1 MHAEAP
7 DTSEYE
13 PDAHD
18 GHDDAPPAVAV
29 PTGHD
34 VATPPWHMEPAGH
47 GEHAAA
53 PLCVEN

>member
-18 GHDDAPPAVAV
+18 
-29 PTGHD
+29 GHD